1 MKQILLFGG
10 TFDPPHLGHL
20 MMAELALEQIGVE
33 EVWFLPAPLPPHK
46 IGESHRPYEQRVRMT
61 KALVAGCRNMSVSTM
76 EASLPVPSF
85 TVDTVEACQR
95 QYPEFH
101 FRFLIGSDSLG
112 DLPFWHRVHQL
123 VENVRFVVA
132 VRSSHQIQET
142 LASSLRALPKLQVQ
156 VIDMP
161 LLDISS
167 LWLRNRLDGGQSVCG
182 LVPDRVLQIWH
193 AEDRGEP

>member
-20 MMAELALEQIGVE
+20 MMAELALEQIGVD

-46 IGESHRPYEQRVRMT
+46 LTQAHRPYAQRVRMT
-61 KALVAGCRNMSVSTM
+61 EALIAGYRNMSVSTI
-76 EASLPVPSF
+76 EASLAVPSF

-95 QYPEFH
+95 QYPEFD

-112 DLPFWHRVHQL
+112 DLPMWHRAHQL
-123 VENVRFVVA
+123 VGNVRFVVA
-132 VRSSHQIQET
+132 VRSSHGIQET
-142 LASSLRALPKLQVQ
+142 LANSLRALPKLQVQ
-156 VIDMP
+156 VIEMP

-167 LWLRNRLDGGQSVCG
+167 TWLRNRLHAGQSVCG
-182 LVPDRVLQIWH
+182 LVPDRVLELWQ
-193 AEDRGEP
+193 ATGGGEP